1 MSDVKLP
8 AIIDDSVPA
17 LAKLT
22 AALGVPREILASDEE
37 IRRAW
42 SQLPRLIGQIPP
54 VVRSE
59 LHARMCIAVSTGL
72 FDASV
77 NYAWNSAIIALRDKV
92 RSFGLH
98 IVPQITG
105 NPFDEQKLVDITDS
119 QLLQLCLSLN
129 LISEDAFFFL
139 EQCRDVRNNFSAAH
153 PPMGTL
159 DDAEFIVFLTRCIK
173 YALSATS
180 NPKGVDTQALIQS
193 VKGSSHTAEQT
204 QQWLERI
211 KATHEAQ
218 QGLIIIMLHGIY
230 CDTTSTQDTRNNAL
244 AICQGFAPQ
253 LTPTTKSELIVRHS
267 DYVADGKT
275 DQVQLSHQFFARL
288 ELLGLLSEQERHIL
302 VTRACKKL
310 LSVHQA
316 YDNFYNE
323 PPFAEHLLEIQQ
335 QSAIPDTA
343 KTEFVSAVVTCAV
356 GNRYGVSN
364 AAMPAYETMIRNF
377 APAEIAIMLE
387 LPSTNST
394 VGVRYKS
401 FTSCRSRYI
410 HLLQLIDPKSIPV
423 AHTTKYKT
431 LLKG

>member
-1 MSDVKLP
+1 VSDVKLP